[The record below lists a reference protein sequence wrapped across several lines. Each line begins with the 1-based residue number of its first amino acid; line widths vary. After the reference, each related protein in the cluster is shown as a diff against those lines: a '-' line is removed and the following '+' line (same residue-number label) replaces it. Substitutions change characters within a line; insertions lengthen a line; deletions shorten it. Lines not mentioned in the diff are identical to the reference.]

1 MRFLDPI
8 LAAPD
13 TSWILRNARHQ
24 HVVARH
30 IESAFDRKTR
40 NHGLL
45 GRPSLSPE
53 DALILAPCNSIHT
66 FFMKFAIDVAFVD
79 RDGRILRAR
88 HAVRPWRLQA
98 ALRAFAVVELAAG
111 VLARSDTRA
120 GDRLFLAAE

>member
-1 MRFLDPI
+1 MSFLGPI

-13 TSWILRNARHQ
+13 TAWILRNARHE
-24 HVVARH
+24 HLVARH

-40 NHGLL
+40 NQGLL
-45 GRPSLSPE
+45 GRSSLSP
-53 DALILAPCNSIHT
+53 DSALILAPCNSIHT

-88 HAVRPWRLQA
+88 HAVRPWRIQA
-98 ALRAFAVVELAAG
+98 SLRAFAVVELAAG

-120 GDRLFLAAE
+120 GDRLLLAAE